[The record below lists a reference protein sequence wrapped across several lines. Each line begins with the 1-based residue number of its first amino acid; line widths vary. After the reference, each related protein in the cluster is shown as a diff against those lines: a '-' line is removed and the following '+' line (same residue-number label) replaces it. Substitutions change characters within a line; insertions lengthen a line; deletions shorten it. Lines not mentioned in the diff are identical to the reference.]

1 MSAITKANN
10 TNGAAALP
18 SVWSD
23 EQAIR
28 EQFGQALT
36 QKEFSFF
43 MGLGAMLGANP
54 FTREIWAVKYGTNA
68 AQIFLGRDFYRR
80 KAQEQADYD
89 GHIAS
94 AVYENDEFSMVNG
107 QPHHKYRLTNRGHL
121 TGAYCVVYKKN
132 ASVPYTVFVELREY
146 NTGQSNWKTKPATM
160 ITKVAEAQAL
170 RGAFAGVFN
179 GTYSEDEQD
188 NATQAQKPRQ
198 DARKPIS
205 DILEP
210 SANSEAVEDAVVVD
224 ETTGELFG
232 DPPRMATPEQV
243 AVIAEHAHLLSDRA
257 QKKIIDAGDALTYE
271 QADATLDALRKKGAP
286 IDA

>member
-1 MSAITKANN
+1 MSAITKTNN
-10 TNGAAALP
+10 TQGAPALP

-28 EQFGQALT
+28 EQFGQGLT

-210 SANSEAVEDAVVVD
+210 SANGEAVEDAVVVD

-232 DPPRMATPEQV
+232 DAPRMATFEQLSK
-243 AVIAEHAHLLSDRA
+243 ITEHAHLLSDRA
-257 QKKIIDAGDALTYE
+257 QKKIIDACDALTYE